1 MCIVSAFVYYYRR
14 MSASTS
20 TTTTADN
27 KRKSERVANAPLVKR
42 QQMEKKE
49 TPRQKWLRENE
60 EWLDTVY
67 QNINDHMKSKYGEDG
82 VKPEGKRSFTNFC
95 EILCEE
101 LCAGVSRTLGDES
114 TDDEDEVDGLCSE
127 DEEEPTEEETDEDE
141 EDIMDQLDD
150 EPEETAD
157 EEDDE

>member
-1 MCIVSAFVYYYRR
+1 
-14 MSASTS
+14 MSAST
-20 TTTTADN
+20 TDN
-27 KRKSERVANAPLVKR
+27 KRKPSERVANAPIVKR
-42 QQMEKKE
+42 QQMEKKL
-49 TPRQKWLRENE
+49 TPRQKWLQENE

-67 QNINDHMKSKYGEDG
+67 QNISDHMKSKYGEDG

-101 LCAGVSRTLGDES
+101 LCAGVSRTLNDDS

-127 DEEEPTEEETDEDE
+127 DEEEPSEEETPEGS

-157 EEDDE
+157 DDDEE

>member
-1 MCIVSAFVYYYRR
+1 

-20 TTTTADN
+20 TTTTDN
-27 KRKSERVANAPLVKR
+27 KRKPSERVANAPIVKR
-42 QQMEKKE
+42 QQMEKKL
-49 TPRQKWLRENE
+49 TPRQKWLQENE

-67 QNINDHMKSKYGEDG
+67 QNITDHMKSKYGEDG
-82 VKPEGKRSFTNFC
+82 VKKEKVNSEGFSRSFSNFC

-101 LCAGVSRTLGDES
+101 LCPGVGRILDDDS

-127 DEEEPTEEETDEDE
+127 DEEEPTEDETDEDE

-157 EEDDE
+157 DDEE